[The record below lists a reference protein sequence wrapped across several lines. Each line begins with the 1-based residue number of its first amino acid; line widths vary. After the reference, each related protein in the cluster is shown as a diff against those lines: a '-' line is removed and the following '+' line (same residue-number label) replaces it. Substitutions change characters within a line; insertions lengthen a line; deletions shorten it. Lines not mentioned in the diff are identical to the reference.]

1 MQNTLES
8 KTWKTIAI
16 VGSRRRASN
25 ADFEK
30 LKDVF
35 FSIYK
40 DGDRIVSGGCPK
52 GADRFAEIIA
62 KTYQI
67 PIMIYYA
74 NWNKHGKRA
83 GFLRNT
89 NIAEDADVVIAMV
102 AHDRTGGTED
112 TVKKAIKLGKEM
124 ILLEVDP
131 NQSKEPQESEEPV
144 KDFDPFAED

>member
-1 MQNTLES
+1 MQDF
-8 KTWKTIAI
+8 KVIAI
-16 VGSRRRASN
+16 VGSRRRTSN

-67 PIMIYYA
+67 PIMIHYA
-74 NWNKHGKRA
+74 NWNKLGKRA
-83 GFLRNT
+83 GFIRNT
-89 NIAEDADVVIAMV
+89 DIAEDADIIIAVVAE
-102 AHDRTGGTED
+102 DRLGGTED
-112 TVKKAIKLGKEM
+112 TIKKAQNMGKE
-124 ILLEVDP
+124 IVLIEIDP
-131 NQSKEPQESEEPV
+131 SQPTQQISVE
-144 KDFDPFAED
+144 DFDPLKEEA